1 MKVYVFTYH
10 QAVDC
15 EFLGVTNK
23 VFANRDDALKAFK
36 AWRDDEMK
44 YVVRDHWTIGTD
56 KEDYFEAY
64 EEGYYNHNHSEGFV
78 NEYDVEEPSGVPA
91 EKPRKWCAAMP
102 SSSTQRV
109 WRVVRVPSVTATP
122 TSIYN
127 LWTEIW
133 CAMIS
138 LTGGKP
144 PTMFN
149 PKKKE
154 YGTCYG

>member
-78 NEYDVEEPSGVPA
+78 NEYDVEE
-91 EKPRKWCAAMP
+91 
-102 SSSTQRV
+102 SSSLDDI
-109 WRVVRVPSVTATP
+109 VT
-122 TSIYN
+122 I
-127 LWTEIW
+127 
-133 CAMIS
+133 
-138 LTGGKP
+138 
-144 PTMFN
+144 
-149 PKKKE
+149 
-154 YGTCYG
+154 TCYNQTEEMVRRDAIKFYADGMAYCDGSERDRYTNIYLQLMGGDMVCHD

>member
-1 MKVYVFTYH
+1 MKVYVFTYQ

-15 EFLGVTNK
+15 KFLGVTNK

-91 EKPRKWCAAMP
+91 EKPKRKRP
-102 SSSTQRV
+102 SLDDI
-109 WRVVRVPSVTATP
+109 VT
-122 TSIYN
+122 I
-127 LWTEIW
+127 
-133 CAMIS
+133 
-138 LTGGKP
+138 
-144 PTMFN
+144 
-149 PKKKE
+149 
-154 YGTCYG
+154 TCYNQTEEMVRRDAIKFYAEGMACCEGSERDRYTDIYLQLMDGNMVCHD